1 MSPGE
6 NPKCPQFKHWLC
18 QSSVNAANSHWSPAA
33 TGPAV
38 TTERWAGRS
47 SRVRSAPG
55 TQGLPPARP
64 PGGPHSRST
73 GGGAWRAAGPAA
85 RERLKRLKRLKR
97 PGAGRAA
104 GAGCQAMLSGAC
116 GRLAS
121 ALRGPRGPSFAVARR
136 RLHASGSRRPSD
148 KSERTGGPPRA
159 FDPALLEFLVC
170 PLSKKPL
177 RYEASTN
184 ELINEELGIAYPI
197 IDGIPNMIPQAARM
211 THQNKKQ
218 EETEQH

>member
-1 MSPGE
+1 L
-6 NPKCPQFKHWLC
+6 K
-18 QSSVNAANSHWSPAA
+18 A
-33 TGPAV
+33 
-38 TTERWAGRS
+38 
-47 SRVRSAPG
+47 
-55 TQGLPPARP
+55 
-64 PGGPHSRST
+64 
-73 GGGAWRAAGPAA
+73 AA
-85 RERLKRLKRLKR
+85 RVVT
-97 PGAGRAA
+97 
-104 GAGCQAMLSGAC
+104 GCQALPRGAC

-121 ALRGPRGPSFAVARR
+121 ALQGTRAQPPAVAQRCV
-136 RLHASGSRRPSD
+136 HASVSRPSPD
-148 KSERTGGPPRA
+148 QSERTREPPRA

>member
-18 QSSVNAANSHWSPAA
+18 QSSVNAANSHWSPAS

-64 PGGPHSRST
+64 PGDRIPAAPG
-73 GGGAWRAAGPAA
+73 AGPGG
-85 RERLKRLKRLKR
+85 RRGRLRGERLKR

>member
-1 MSPGE
+1 MPPIQALALSVIGKRGE
-6 NPKCPQFKHWLC
+6 QPLEPRGYGPRRNYRAVGGKKQSRQQRPRNPR
-18 QSSVNAANSHWSPAA
+18 AASC
-33 TGPAV
+33 
-38 TTERWAGRS
+38 
-47 SRVRSAPG
+47 
-55 TQGLPPARP
+55 PPARDRIP
-64 PGGPHSRST
+64 AAPGAGPGGRR
-73 GGGAWRAAGPAA
+73 GRLRG
-85 RERLKRLKRLKR
+85 ERLKRRKRLKR

-104 GAGCQAMLSGAC
+104 GAGCQTMLSGAC

>member
-1 MSPGE
+1 
-6 NPKCPQFKHWLC
+6 
-18 QSSVNAANSHWSPAA
+18 
-33 TGPAV
+33 
-38 TTERWAGRS
+38 
-47 SRVRSAPG
+47 
-55 TQGLPPARP
+55 
-64 PGGPHSRST
+64 
-73 GGGAWRAAGPAA
+73 
-85 RERLKRLKRLKR
+85 
-97 PGAGRAA
+97 
-104 GAGCQAMLSGAC
+104 MLSGAC

>member
-1 MSPGE
+1 MPRG
-6 NPKCPQFKHWLC
+6 
-18 QSSVNAANSHWSPAA
+18 V
-33 TGPAV
+33 
-38 TTERWAGRS
+38 
-47 SRVRSAPG
+47 
-55 TQGLPPARP
+55 
-64 PGGPHSRST
+64 
-73 GGGAWRAAGPAA
+73 
-85 RERLKRLKRLKR
+85 
-97 PGAGRAA
+97 
-104 GAGCQAMLSGAC
+104 C

-121 ALRGPRGPSFAVARR
+121 ALRGTRAQPPAVAQRCV
-136 RLHASGSRRPSD
+136 HASVSRPSPD
-148 KSERTGGPPRA
+148 QSERTREPPRA

-197 IDGIPNMIPQAARM
+197 IAGIPNIPQAARM